1 MTKKRRKEIEKLLME
16 IKEKSLEELVKLDFS
31 NENQVDTVW
40 NRGYKVGLNIG
51 EHLLLE
57 NMTRNLEEDMKNVS
71 DHTREGMEKLV
82 KMRED
87 NFQWLT
93 ELYGEVV

>member
-1 MTKKRRKEIEKLLME
+1 MTKKRKKEIEKLLIE
-16 IKEKSLEELVKLDFS
+16 IQEKSLEELVKLDFS
-31 NENQVDTVW
+31 NDEQLDKVW
-40 NRGYKVGLNIG
+40 NSGFGVGYDIGRQVFLEEMTKNI
-51 EHLLLE
+51 
-57 NMTRNLEEDMKNVS
+57 EEDMKNVS